1 MYFESLQAALIM
13 DGHGSYV
20 WSAYGLSLFVLAF
33 LMGLPRRRERR
44 LLQEL
49 HGEQRRNEHRP
60 STATKGS

>member
-13 DGHGSYV
+13 DGHGGYV
-20 WSAYGLSLFVLAF
+20 WSAYGLSLIVLAF
-33 LMGLPRRRERR
+33 LMSLPLRRERR

-49 HGEQRRNEHRP
+49 RGEQRRNERGP